1 MSDRNG
7 RLLRVL
13 AAVPNDSVL
22 APIWQGASHA
32 GFVYLTGDQ
41 DIPDAD
47 VIEDLET
54 LASAGYLER
63 TFVERLSLCPH
74 CTSHALNVHEV
85 CPQCESSNLTSFKA
99 LFHFRCG
106 YVGATDSFKLEPA
119 GFRCPKCNRILADL
133 GTDHDSP
140 GDYFE
145 CRACS
150 AKFQTPNV
158 GARCLG
164 CGARFSGDEE
174 TGHRDVFV
182 YRLTARGKSAIQENR
197 LVDALEPA

>member
-7 RLLRVL
+7 RLLRML
-13 AAVPNDSVL
+13 AAIPSDSAL
-22 APIWQGASHA
+22 APVWQSASPA
-32 GFVYLTGDQ
+32 GFLYLTGVQ
-41 DIPDAD
+41 DMSEVDAL
-47 VIEDLET
+47 EDLET
-54 LASAGYLER
+54 LASGGYLER

-74 CTSHALNVHEV
+74 CTSHALNVHES
-85 CPQCESSNLTSFKA
+85 CPQCESSNLSSFKA

-106 YVGATDSFKLEPA
+106 YVGPAGSFKLESS
-119 GFRCPKCNRILADL
+119 GFRCPKCNRILGDL

-140 GDYFE
+140 GEYFE

-158 GARCLG
+158 GARCLA

-182 YRLTARGKSAIQENR
+182 YRLTARGKTALKENR
-197 LVDALEPA
+197 LLEALEPA